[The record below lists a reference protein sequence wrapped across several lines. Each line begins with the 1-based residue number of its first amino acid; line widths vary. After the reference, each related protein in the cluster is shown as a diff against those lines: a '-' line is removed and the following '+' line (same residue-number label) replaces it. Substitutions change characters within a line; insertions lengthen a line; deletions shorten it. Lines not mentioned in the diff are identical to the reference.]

1 MEIAIIGLPQS
12 GKSTLFRALI
22 GLGGTTLDDR
32 REAPLVGVAKVAD
45 SRLDQLAAIFR
56 PKRIVPAEIT
66 LRDLPQPRGERVQQ
80 AIGGQQLN
88 LLQTA
93 DALLLVVRTFQ
104 EDSVPHV
111 MSNVDPHR
119 DVEAMT
125 GEMALSDL
133 IILERRVE
141 RIQGQMKGAKTA
153 EREALSRELAV
164 LDRVKGE
171 LEHEVPIREQSLS
184 DAERRL
190 LANYQF
196 LTAKPLLIVF
206 NLGEESLGNA
216 AAIEE
221 DARSRYARE
230 GIATAVVSAK
240 LEAELAE
247 MEPSEQAEFR
257 QSLGA
262 TGVGTGEMLRK
273 AQELVGIVP
282 FFTVGPDEVRAWMVP
297 KDTLLPRASGTIHS
311 DMERG
316 FIRAEVIA
324 FQDLMKCGSMAE
336 ARRQGVL
343 RLEGRDYVVKDG
355 DIINV
360 LFNV

>member
-1 MEIAIIGLPQS
+1 
-12 GKSTLFRALI
+12 
-22 GLGGTTLDDR
+22 
-32 REAPLVGVAKVAD
+32 
-45 SRLDQLAAIFR
+45 
-56 PKRIVPAEIT
+56 VPAELT
-66 LRDLPQPRGERVQQ
+66 LHDLPQPREERVQQ

-93 DALLLVVRTFQ
+93 DALLLLVRAFQ
-104 EDSVPHV
+104 DASVPHV
-111 MSNVDPHR
+111 MSSVDPYR
-119 DVEAMT
+119 DVEAMM

-141 RIQGQMKGAKTA
+141 RIKGQMKGARA
-153 EREALSRELAV
+153 NEREVLSRELTV
-164 LDRVKGE
+164 LDRVRSE
-171 LEHEVPIREQSLS
+171 LEREVSIREQPVG

-206 NLGEESLGNA
+206 NLGEESLENA
-216 AAIEE
+216 PAMEE
-221 DARSRYARE
+221 EAKSRYAKE

-240 LEAELAE
+240 LEEELSE
-247 MEPSEQAEFR
+247 MEPPEQAEFR

-262 TGVGTGEMLRK
+262 TSVGIGEMLRK

-316 FIRAEVIA
+316 FIRAEVITY
-324 FQDLMKCGSMAE
+324 QDMIKCGSMAE

-343 RLEGRDYVVKDG
+343 RLEGRDYVVQDG